1 LPKELK
7 DIFSSNYHTSPFY
20 CFLKERS
27 PNQPSHSSPLA
38 SNSTGNHQASNSNFL
53 YCNTT
58 DPSERN
64 FISIQKMNNNVDQYT
79 DVGGLRGDRV
89 GGLGCKDAGML
100 GCGGAGLKVAWS
112 AEEDN
117 LLRKLV
123 CEFGGPNHVKSW
135 KRLCDYFEDRTELQL
150 VQRWQRL
157 NSLRINSRSEDD
169 YVRKLI
175 NKFGLGNWNKIA
187 RYLPPNVAEQYKE
200 RLSAFYKF
208 DDNNLPTQKIQEPKP
223 RPDAAKTPNSQEAQI
238 LNKINDQLNN
248 NKAQNPSKETQSDS
262 RYIKWNQDN
271 DIALLEA
278 YKMYK
283 NSKITKT

>member
-1 LPKELK
+1 MDKENIL
-7 DIFSSNYHTSPFY
+7 
-20 CFLKERS
+20 E
-27 PNQPSHSSPLA
+27 
-38 SNSTGNHQASNSNFL
+38 
-53 YCNTT
+53 
-58 DPSERN
+58 
-64 FISIQKMNNNVDQYT
+64 
-79 DVGGLRGDRV
+79 GLRGDRP
-89 GGLGCKDAGML
+89 L
-100 GCGGAGLKVAWS
+100 GCGIGLGMVGGSTASVKRPWS

-117 LLRKLV
+117 LLRRLV

-175 NKFGLGNWNKIA
+175 GKFGLGNWGKIA

-208 DDNNLPTQKIQEPKP
+208 DDQHLPTQKIQEPKP
-223 RPDAAKTPNSQEAQI
+223 RPDAGKTPNSQEAQI

-278 YKMYK
+278 YKM
-283 NSKITKT
+283 